1 MAMNPTGS
9 HSSVGKE
16 HSVTETM
23 THDFLHPM
31 CTPQAPLP
39 DKVAALALGVFL
51 KFDLILVLPM
61 LIMFCESDMGYM
73 HQLNPLYVSKIYCH
87 SLTG

>member
-16 HSVTETM
+16 HSVTETT
-23 THDFLHPM
+23 THDFLHPV

-39 DKVAALALGVFL
+39 HKVVALARGVFL
-51 KFDLILVLPM
+51 NFDLILVLPM
-61 LIMFCESDMGYM
+61 LIMYCESDMGYM
-73 HQLNPLYVSKIYCH
+73 HQLTPLYVPKIYCH